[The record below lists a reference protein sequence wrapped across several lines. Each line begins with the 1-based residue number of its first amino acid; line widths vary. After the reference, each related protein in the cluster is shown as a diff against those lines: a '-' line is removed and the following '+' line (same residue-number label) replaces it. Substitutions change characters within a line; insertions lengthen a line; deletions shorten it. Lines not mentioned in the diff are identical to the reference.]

1 MMVCYI
7 ILEIFVYLGMK
18 ESMSSKKHIH
28 LSFHDKLGK
37 IVEQLHIYCYW
48 PRMNE
53 TISKYIKGCV
63 LCSTSKLSNKNL
75 GLYMALPIPSQSWEI
90 VTMDFVGGLLLH
102 SKMPPSHW
110 KKSWNAT
117 SFLSPWKFRSTLLS
131 SLWLALSTWVDPYLP
146 TLTMLCINVL
156 PTLI

>member
-1 MMVCYI
+1 MVILYSILEMNILRMFIKVQIMAIKQKNQIIICMMVCYI

-110 KKSWNAT
+110 KKS
-117 SFLSPWKFRSTLLS
+117 
-131 SLWLALSTWVDPYLP
+131 
-146 TLTMLCINVL
+146 
-156 PTLI
+156 